1 MMKIN
6 YKFVLVIICA
16 ALFFSITVGEAF
28 ARSKGFGGFSS
39 SRSFSSKR
47 SFSKST
53 FNWGKSKTRNQKTG
67 LSNTRRK
74 SSAGRM
80 SSSDRALYNKA
91 KTSNTVFNSKTDALK
106 TFKAKHGS
114 KYPTKFS
121 SQPAIR
127 PDYIPPNITLK
138 GNRHKVFY
146 RNGGYGYF
154 IGSAWFLYSPL
165 NDDREAR
172 RLMAGQG
179 YYYGPRPGLSFMS
192 ILGMGMTLFL
202 LLTILKSFVA
212 SMGQGQGRRQFTN
225 FK

>member
-6 YKFVLVIICA
+6 FKFVIVVICA
-16 ALFFSITVGEAF
+16 GLFLSITVGEAF

-53 FNWGKSKTRNQKTG
+53 SNWGRNQKTG
-67 LSNTRRK
+67 LSNTKRK

-80 SSSDRALYNKA
+80 SSADRALYNKA
-91 KTSNTVFNSKTDALK
+91 KTSNTVFNSKSDALK
-106 TFKAKHGS
+106 TFKNKHGS
-114 KYPTKFS
+114 QYPTKFS
-121 SQPAIR
+121 SQPGIR

-138 GNRHKVFY
+138 GKRHKVFY

-154 IGSAWFLYSPL
+154 IGSAWLLYSPL
-165 NDDREAR
+165 DDDRKAEK
-172 RLMAGQG
+172 LMARQG
-179 YYYGPRPGLSFMS
+179 YYYGPKPELSFMS

-212 SMGQGQGRRQFTN
+212 SMGQGRRQFPN

>member
-1 MMKIN
+1 MIKIN
-6 YKFVLVIICA
+6 FKFVLIAICA
-16 ALFFSITVGEAF
+16 GLFFTVAVGETF

-39 SRSFSSKR
+39 SRSFSSNR

-53 FNWGKSKTRNQKTG
+53 FNWGKSKTRSQKTG

-80 SSSDRALYNKA
+80 SSADRALYNKA

-106 TFKAKHGS
+106 TFKNKHGS
-114 KYPTKFS
+114 QYPTKFS
-121 SQPAIR
+121 SQPGIR

-138 GNRHKVFY
+138 GNRHKIFY

-154 IGSAWFLYSPL
+154 IGSAWFLYSPFD
-165 NDDREAR
+165 DDREAEK
-172 RLMAGQG
+172 LMAEKG
-179 YYYGPRPGLSFMS
+179 YYYGPKPGLSFMS

-202 LLTILKSFVA
+202 LLTILKSFAA
-212 SMGQGQGRRQFTN
+212 SMGQGRRQFPN

>member
-1 MMKIN
+1 MIKIN
-6 YKFVLVIICA
+6 FKFVLVVMCA
-16 ALFFSITVGEAF
+16 GLFFSITVGEAF
-28 ARSKGFGGFSS
+28 ARSKSFGGFSS

-53 FNWGKSKTRNQKTG
+53 FNWGQSKNRSQKSG

-80 SSSDRALYNKA
+80 SSADRTLYNKA
-91 KTSNTVFNSKTDALK
+91 KTSGTVFNSKADALK
-106 TFKAKHGS
+106 TFKSKYAS

-121 SQPAIR
+121 SQPSIR

-165 NDDREAR
+165 NDNREAEK
-172 RLMAGQG
+172 LMAGQG

-202 LLTILKSFVA
+202 LVTILKSFVA
-212 SMGQGQGRRQFTN
+212 SMGQGRRQFTN